1 MPGWILD
8 SVALIDWYCG
18 RRGVR
23 PYLTRILGGEE
34 RGGFS
39 TISEVELW
47 QDCVQAKRNDMRQ
60 SFRCENVFPSMA
72 LLPGEL
78 DSYEGSLDS
87 IVCPFR
93 MRQLRQALL

>member
-1 MPGWILD
+1 
-8 SVALIDWYCG
+8 
-18 RRGVR
+18 
-23 PYLTRILGGEE
+23 
-34 RGGFS
+34 
-39 TISEVELW
+39 
-47 QDCVQAKRNDMRQ
+47 
-60 SFRCENVFPSMA
+60 MA